1 MRNDRSN
8 SIKIKDFCSIK
19 NILKKK
25 KTHRQTEQMSGRLG
39 ELFLQSPSE
48 IYKNHYA
55 NYTSNSY
62 KSVSERESVP
72 QENEH
77 GYKQTVNSEETASD
91 EEARRPL
98 PEIREQGDT
107 ASSHPI
113 LSKWKVDESTGSC
126 ELAEQ
131 GSRWRAGQAA
141 AAGLQTARQQ
151 VPARYSSLGQGDRR
165 GAPEYVSQSHGHRA
179 PRRYGEGR
187 WAQHYSCH
195 REG

>member
-1 MRNDRSN
+1 
-8 SIKIKDFCSIK
+8 
-19 NILKKK
+19 
-25 KTHRQTEQMSGRLG
+25 MSGRLG

-98 PEIREQGDT
+98 PEIWEQGDT

-113 LSKWKVDESTGSC
+113 LSKRKVDESTGSC

>member
-1 MRNDRSN
+1 
-8 SIKIKDFCSIK
+8 
-19 NILKKK
+19 
-25 KTHRQTEQMSGRLG
+25 MSGRLG

-77 GYKQTVNSEETASD
+77 AYKQTVNSKETASD

-98 PEIREQGDT
+98 PEMREQGDT

-113 LSKWKVDESTGSC
+113 LGKRKVNESTGSC

-131 GSRWRAGQAA
+131 GSRWQAGQAA
-141 AAGLQTARQQ
+141 AAGLQTARRQ
-151 VPARYSSLGQGDRR
+151 VPARYSSLGQGDRH

-179 PRRYGEGR
+179 PRRYGEER